1 MDNPASEMI
10 ETVHRLTLQTLA
22 RVSADLSA
30 LEALASAEEAV
41 PDRRESAPSFS
52 TTARNR
58 DAHSSGVMWP
68 RSSASYERGGKRG
81 HAFSSS
87 RAGEHTA
94 TGRRAEVPVRS

>member
-41 PDRRESAPSFS
+41 PDRRESAELFHHSAQQGCAQLRRYVATLLGLLRARRETRTRFLVIEGGRAHRHR
-52 TTARNR
+52 TAC
-58 DAHSSGVMWP
+58 
-68 RSSASYERGGKRG
+68 
-81 HAFSSS
+81 
-87 RAGEHTA
+87 
-94 TGRRAEVPVRS
+94 